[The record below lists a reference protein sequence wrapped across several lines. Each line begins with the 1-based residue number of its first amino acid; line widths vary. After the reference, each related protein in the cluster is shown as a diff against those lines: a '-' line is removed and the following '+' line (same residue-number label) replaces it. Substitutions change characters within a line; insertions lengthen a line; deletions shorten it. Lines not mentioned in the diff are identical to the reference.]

1 MVCRRIAAGSPA
13 EYRRAAAIGGAA
25 EATAAGGTW
34 IQDSG
39 NAADESSCARE
50 EGDTA

>member
-1 MVCRRIAAGSPA
+1 MAAGSPA
-13 EYRRAAAIGGAA
+13 EYRRAAAMGGA
-25 EATAAGGTW
+25 AAGGTW

-50 EGDTA
+50 EGVTA